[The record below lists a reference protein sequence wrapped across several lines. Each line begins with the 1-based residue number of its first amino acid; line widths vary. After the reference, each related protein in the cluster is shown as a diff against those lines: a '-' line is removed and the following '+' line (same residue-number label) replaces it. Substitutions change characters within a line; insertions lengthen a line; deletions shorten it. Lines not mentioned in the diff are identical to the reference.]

1 MFNGQLRTHVAIG
14 IRRATHYT
22 PHMIQLSYV
31 SSADTEMSSSDLLEL
46 LQQCLK
52 NNPPLGVTG
61 MLLYGNGT
69 FLQTIEGDD
78 AVVERLVE
86 KIAKDPRHKKLQFFS
101 RKQIE
106 QRQYSGWSMGFHRM
120 SDQELGEIEGLKS
133 FGMQDFN
140 SENLIRNDAVV
151 GTLMDHY
158 RAPHWDPLV
167 RELEAQE
174 KVIEHL
180 KRSLARMR
188 GAMEISGLVLE
199 SVAAAGVHGTL
210 SEEHLRLCDTALQ
223 ALKQS

>member
-1 MFNGQLRTHVAIG
+1 V
-14 IRRATHYT
+14 IR
-22 PHMIQLSYV
+22 LSYV
-31 SSADTEMSSSDLLEL
+31 SSADAEMSSSELLKL
-46 LQQCLK
+46 LQQCIK

-78 AVVERLVE
+78 AIIDELVK
-86 KIAKDPRHKKLQFFS
+86 KIAKDPRHTRLKFIS

-106 QRQYSGWSMGFHRM
+106 RRQYPEWSMGFKRI
-120 SDQELGEIEGLKS
+120 SDQELGQIAGLKS

-140 SENLIRNDAVV
+140 FDNLIKNDAVV
-151 GTLMDHY
+151 ETLMDHY

-167 RELEAQE
+167 RELEAQD

-180 KRSLARMR
+180 QQVLTRMR

-210 SEEHLRLCDTALQ
+210 SEEHQRLCDTALQ
-223 ALKQS
+223 ALRQS

>member
-1 MFNGQLRTHVAIG
+1 V
-14 IRRATHYT
+14 IR
-22 PHMIQLSYV
+22 LSYV
-31 SSADTEMSSSDLLEL
+31 SSADAEMSTSELLKL
-46 LQQCLK
+46 LQQCIK

-78 AVVERLVE
+78 AIIDELVK
-86 KIAKDPRHKKLQFFS
+86 KIANDPRHTRLKFVS

-106 QRQYSGWSMGFHRM
+106 RRQYPEWSMGFKRI
-120 SDQELGEIEGLKS
+120 SDQELGQIAGLKS

-140 SENLIRNDAVV
+140 FDNLIKNDAVV
-151 GTLMDHY
+151 ETLMDHY

-167 RELEAQE
+167 RELEAQD

-180 KRSLARMR
+180 QQVLTRMR

-199 SVAAAGVHGTL
+199 SVAAAGAHGTL
-210 SEEHLRLCDTALQ
+210 SEEHQRLCDTALQ
-223 ALKQS
+223 ALRQS

>member
-1 MFNGQLRTHVAIG
+1 
-14 IRRATHYT
+14 
-22 PHMIQLSYV
+22 MIQLSYV
-31 SSADTEMSSSDLLEL
+31 SSAYKDMSPAELLEL

-69 FLQTIEGDD
+69 FLQTIEGEDVVID
-78 AVVERLVE
+78 QLVER
-86 KIAKDPRHKKLQFFS
+86 ISKDPRHTRLQFFS

-106 QRQYSGWSMGFHRM
+106 RRQYSEWSMGFKRI
-120 SDQELGEIEGLKS
+120 SDDELGQIEGLKS

-140 SENLIRNDAVV
+140 FDNLIKNDAVV
-151 GTLMDHY
+151 GTLMEHY

-167 RELEAQE
+167 RELEAQD

-180 KRSLARMR
+180 KKVLMQMR

-199 SVAAAGVHGTL
+199 SIAAAGVHGTL
-210 SEEHLRLCDTALQ
+210 SEEHQRLCETALQ
-223 ALKQS
+223 ALRDS

>member
-1 MFNGQLRTHVAIG
+1 
-14 IRRATHYT
+14 
-22 PHMIQLSYV
+22 MIQLSYV
-31 SSADTEMSSSDLLEL
+31 SSAATEMSPSELLKL

-78 AVVERLVE
+78 AVIDQLVDR
-86 KIAKDPRHKKLQFFS
+86 IAKDPRHTKLQFFS
-101 RKQIE
+101 RKPIE
-106 QRQYSGWSMGFHRM
+106 RRQYSEWSMGFKRI
-120 SDQELGEIEGLKS
+120 SDQELGQIEGLKS

-140 SENLIRNDAVV
+140 FDNLMKNDAVV
-151 GTLMDHY
+151 ETLMEHY

-167 RELEAQE
+167 RELEAQD

-180 KRSLARMR
+180 KGVLMRMR
-188 GAMEISGLVLE
+188 GAMQISSMVLE
-199 SVAAAGVHGTL
+199 SVADAGVNGTL
-210 SEEHLRLCDTALQ
+210 SEEHKRLCDTALQ